1 MRRPDPRLAGA
12 PGPIHPDRVLC
23 IQRALPTGMVS
34 IAAVPDLRPS
44 RPLGDAEYLYV
55 RVIDLIRDGDI
66 PDGRI
71 DALCESGAK
80 L

>member
-1 MRRPDPRLAGA
+1 
-12 PGPIHPDRVLC
+12 
-23 IQRALPTGMVS
+23 MVS
-34 IAAVPDLRPS
+34 IAAVLDLRPS